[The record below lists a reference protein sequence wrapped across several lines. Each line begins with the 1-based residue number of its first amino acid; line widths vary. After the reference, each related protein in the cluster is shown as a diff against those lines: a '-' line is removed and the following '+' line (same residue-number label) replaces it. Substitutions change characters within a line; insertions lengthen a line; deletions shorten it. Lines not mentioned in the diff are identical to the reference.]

1 MPFPYI
7 GLKRAFHFGI
17 LPRVLP
23 WFGCAEKV
31 LPLRLIL
38 WMSSGTESTVGLP
51 PRRDNHTPTTGIGN
65 PESHCHFNANK
76 AQTGNLSYV
85 AVIHFLFIY
94 SELAVYPLRT
104 L

>member
-1 MPFPYI
+1 M
-7 GLKRAFHFGI
+7 
-17 LPRVLP
+17 
-23 WFGCAEKV
+23 
-31 LPLRLIL
+31 L

-51 PRRDNHTPTTGIGN
+51 PRRDNHAPSTGTGN
-65 PESHCHFNANK
+65 TEGHRHFSANK
-76 AQTGNLSYV
+76 AQTSNLSYV